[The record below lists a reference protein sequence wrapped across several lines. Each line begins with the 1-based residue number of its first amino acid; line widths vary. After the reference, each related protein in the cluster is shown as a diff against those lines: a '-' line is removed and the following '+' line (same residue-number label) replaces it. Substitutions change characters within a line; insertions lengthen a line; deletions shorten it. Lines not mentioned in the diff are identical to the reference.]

1 MRGNKEENMSLLRA
15 PIYFEAARGR
25 RGEGKG
31 EATRRQ
37 VKEVTK
43 EVSPRP
49 RIFAAK
55 HSHTTCIKLKG
66 SRDCAKIRTEI
77 DAVAILDSR

>member
-15 PIYFEAARGR
+15 PIYFEAPRGGR
-25 RGEGKG
+25 G